1 MFEDI
6 NKILIITDLDG
17 TLLPSSKTVSE
28 KTLEAIKK
36 FTTDGGKFSIA
47 TGRAIQST
55 TQYFN
60 AFPINAPIVLCNG
73 GMIYDIQKNKSVYN
87 IFLPNFTKD
96 VVRKILADNP
106 DTGCEILRPD
116 NVWAVQI
123 NEFEETHL
131 TYYKTTPERC
141 SLDEVPD
148 DWNKILFADSPENLE
163 KLIDYA
169 ENSGIINCGLEF
181 VRSAKSYY
189 EILPQNVT
197 KGSAV
202 ENMRKL
208 CSMQDYTIIAAG
220 DYNNDIAML
229 KAADIAVC
237 PSNAVDDVKQVC
249 DIVSEYSCEQDFM
262 AHVIDMVYDKLKNKF

>member
-1 MFEDI
+1 MFENI
-6 NKILIITDLDG
+6 KKVLIITDLDG
-17 TLLPSSKTVSE
+17 TLLPKSKVVSP
-28 KTLEAIKK
+28 KTLDAIKK
-36 FTTDGGKFSIA
+36 FTGDGGKFSIA

-55 TQYFN
+55 TQYFD

-73 GMIYDIQKNKSVYN
+73 GMIYDIQKNKSIYN
-87 IFLPNFTKD
+87 IFLPDFTKQ
-96 VVRKILADNP
+96 VVRKILDDNP

-131 TYYKTTPERC
+131 TYYKTVPERC
-141 SLDEVPD
+141 SLDEMPD
-148 DWNKILFADSPENLE
+148 DWNKILFADSSENLE
-163 KLIDYA
+163 KLIEYVEKSD
-169 ENSGIINCGLEF
+169 IINCGLEF

-189 EILPQNVT
+189 EILPPNVT

-202 ENMRKL
+202 DNMRKL
-208 CSMQDYTIIAAG
+208 CGMQDYTIVAAG

-262 AHVIDMVYDKLKNKF
+262 AHVIDMVYNRLKK